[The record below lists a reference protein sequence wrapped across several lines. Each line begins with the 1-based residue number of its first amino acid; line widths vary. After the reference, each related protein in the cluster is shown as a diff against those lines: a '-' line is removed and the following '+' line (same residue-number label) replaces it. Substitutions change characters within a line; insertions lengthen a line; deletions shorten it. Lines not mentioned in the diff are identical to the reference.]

1 MRVIIFIRRKICDG
15 AIGKEGS
22 MVKSKATNAK
32 DEIKKLRKE
41 AGMTQKAFSE
51 FFGIPVRTLQD
62 WEAGVRT
69 PPDYVV
75 RLLPYKLNLEWDY
88 KEHQK
93 KDDSKLDD

>member
-1 MRVIIFIRRKICDG
+1 
-15 AIGKEGS
+15 
-22 MVKSKATNAK
+22 
-32 DEIKKLRKE
+32 
-41 AGMTQKAFSE
+41 MTQKAFSE

-88 KEHQK
+88 ENKRP
-93 KDDSKLDD
+93 KDLS

>member
-1 MRVIIFIRRKICDG
+1 MTDNK
-15 AIGKEGS
+15 AMEAKE
-22 MVKSKATNAK
+22 
-32 DEIKKLRKE
+32 EIKRMRKE

-88 KEHQK
+88 DNKCQK
-93 KDDSKLDD
+93 DSKKM

>member
-1 MRVIIFIRRKICDG
+1 MAD
-15 AIGKEGS
+15 
-22 MVKSKATNAK
+22 SKTTGAK
-32 DEIKKLRKE
+32 DEIKKMRKE

-88 KEHQK
+88 KEHRK
-93 KDDSKLDD
+93 KDDGTLDD